1 VRSLENRKCHDGL
14 IQRLV
19 DDLREKGYQDIR
31 VDHLPEFE
39 DRRPERLY
47 SSAAEFF
54 FTPDV
59 TATRQGR
66 ECLFEV
72 ETEDSLCFALT
83 QEELRTFSV
92 IARERGSLVYLVV
105 PSHLDAEARA
115 LLEGLENKNHR
126 QTFVLPMAV

>member
-1 VRSLENRKCHDGL
+1 MRSLENRKCHDTL

-19 DDLREKGYQDIR
+19 DDLQGKGYQDIR
-31 VDHLPEFE
+31 ADHLPAFAE
-39 DRRPERLY
+39 RRPERFY

-54 FTPDV
+54 FSPDV
-59 TATRQGR
+59 TAWRQGR

-72 ETEDSLCFALT
+72 ETEDSLRFT
-83 QEELRTFSV
+83 RTREELRTFSV

-105 PSHLDAEARA
+105 PSELDAEARE

-126 QTFVLPMAV
+126 QTFVLSIAV